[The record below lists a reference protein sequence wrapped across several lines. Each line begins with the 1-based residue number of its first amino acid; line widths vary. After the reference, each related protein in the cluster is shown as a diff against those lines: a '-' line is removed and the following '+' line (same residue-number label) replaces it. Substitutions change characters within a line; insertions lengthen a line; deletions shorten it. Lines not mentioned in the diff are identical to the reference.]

1 MKIMDSLLDV
11 TKEYYTNII
20 NQAETMAKSYN
31 EGIWQLI
38 SKERLYVD
46 GEFNLNSSS
55 VSVPIFGKSVFESR
69 IDELFNKTIED
80 IDDETNFIILG
91 LISDNFNEATI
102 RDVKSNL
109 KKYITDYKTDFSLG
123 VNNIVS
129 NVVQQQV
136 NMVQVFRKINYVT
149 TLSDGVIID
158 LKPKIY
164 NISATTEVSQL
175 SNPEP
180 SDTYNELWNDY
191 QTVSIDI
198 GQFQQFLITNSIIS
212 DTYNEPGDF
221 IPTAAQISLIS
232 DKRFFMIMSQI
243 FNDKDKFN
251 EFNDIVIT
259 NSMDNST
266 SGLRRKYNKIVDN
279 FRDKVKE
286 ELNEEEKVY
295 KAAKKDKVYLDYL
308 AVENLYKK
316 GKTRKFTYT
325 TVPNS
330 STNELQTNDLLLLF
344 QGNNNGD
351 KTIWTD
357 KTQFN

>member
-1 MKIMDSLLDV
+1 M
-11 TKEYYTNII
+11 TKELL
-20 NQAETMAKSYN
+20 YN
-31 EGIWQLI
+31 TGT
-38 SKERLYVD
+38 
-46 GEFNLNSSS
+46 FNLNVFNTPPSEE
-55 VSVPIFGKSVFESR
+55 VSIFGKSVFESR
-69 IDELFNKTIED
+69 IDELFTKTIED

-91 LISDNFNEATI
+91 LIGDNFNEATI
-102 RDVKSNL
+102 RQVKTNL
-109 KKYITDYKTDFSLG
+109 KKYITDYKADFSLG
-123 VNNIVS
+123 INSIVNNVA
-129 NVVQQQV
+129 QQQSS
-136 NMVQVFRKINYVT
+136 MVQVFRKINYVT
-149 TLSDGVIID
+149 TFSDGVVID
-158 LKPKIY
+158 SKPKVY
-164 NISATTEVSQL
+164 NISATTEISNL

-180 SDTYNELWNDY
+180 IDTYDELWRDY
-191 QTVSIDI
+191 QTVGDNINR
-198 GQFQQFLITNSIIS
+198 FYEFLITNEIIYQ
-212 DTYNEPGDF
+212 DYNQPGDF
-221 IPTAAQISLIS
+221 GPTSSVFEIDDLSG
-232 DKRFFMIMSQI
+232 KRFFMIMAQI

-251 EFNDIVIT
+251 DFNDIIIT

-266 SGLRRKYNKIVDN
+266 SGLKRKYNKIVDN

-330 STNELQTNDLLLLF
+330 STNELQTNDLLLLY